1 MGLTFWSD
9 RLFEYDEMTDSQYH
23 CAMPLTNLTSITE
36 DMINTAFNTMSSMY
50 YGGDVWEDVLL
61 GEGISY
67 A

>member
-1 MGLTFWSD
+1 
-9 RLFEYDEMTDSQYH
+9 MTDSQYH